1 MKSIKTQ
8 IRLGGRPV
16 GMPLSETQG
25 ALVIRWLDSDGV
37 TEALTAESAHLLRL
51 LNNARVGL
59 WAAAEALGSKS
70 QKRAYDTVAEA
81 LRRSDPEEVV

>member
-1 MKSIKTQ
+1 MKTAKTQ
-8 IRLGGRPV
+8 IVIGGRPV

-25 ALVIRWLDSDGV
+25 ALIVRWLDSDGV
-37 TEALTAESAHLLRL
+37 PEALTAEAAHLLRL
-51 LNNARVGL
+51 LNNAREGL

-81 LRRSDPEEVV
+81 LRRSDPEE